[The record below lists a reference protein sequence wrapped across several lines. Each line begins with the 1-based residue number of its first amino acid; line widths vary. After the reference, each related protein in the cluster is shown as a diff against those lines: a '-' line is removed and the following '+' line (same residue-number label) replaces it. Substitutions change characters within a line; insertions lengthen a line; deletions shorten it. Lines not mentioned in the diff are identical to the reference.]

1 MHFIGCQYASI
12 DLTLFISASLLWNSM
27 ETSFDL
33 KAAFESI
40 RPLGSYDVKEVNK
53 LMNKDYIYFVSKS
66 FD

>member
-33 KAAFESI
+33 KGAFESI
-40 RPLGSYDVKEVNK
+40 RPVGSYDVEQVNK
-53 LMNKDYIYFVSKS
+53 RFTNKNIFC
-66 FD
+66 